1 VSDLEAPQ
9 GEHPSALMVEAG
21 VRPID
26 TTAEVIAM
34 SNEPTLTEQTKKI
47 FLDTVDLYRND
58 ALKLV
63 SNPIPAI
70 VLIGIFALLWIGVA
84 MT

>member
-1 VSDLEAPQ
+1 
-9 GEHPSALMVEAG
+9 
-21 VRPID
+21 
-26 TTAEVIAM
+26 M